1 MPTTITSAG
10 VTFTDTTTL
19 TSANGV
25 PSALKL
31 TTARTINGV
40 SFDGTGN
47 ITIPATSI
55 SGANVAK
62 AWVNFNGANPSVI
75 NGTSFNVSSVTWNA
89 AGDYTINFPAGV
101 LADTNYSV
109 SGMSMSY
116 GIGNSSGA
124 SSIGIIPSTNG
135 GTTPLLK
142 TTTQLRINVGNPQ
155 NGATINSGN
164 VSIQIFGN

>member
-1 MPTTITSAG
+1 
-10 VTFTDTTTL
+10 
-19 TSANGV
+19 
-25 PSALKL
+25 
-31 TTARTINGV
+31 
-40 SFDGTGN
+40 
-47 ITIPATSI
+47 
-55 SGANVAK
+55 
-62 AWVNFNGANPSVI
+62 
-75 NGTSFNVSSVTWNA
+75 
-89 AGDYTINFPAGV
+89 
-101 LADTNYSV
+101 
-109 SGMSMSY
+109 MSY

>member
-62 AWVNFNGANPSVI
+62 AWVNFNGTLSTPITPRAQY
-75 NGTSFNVSSVTWNA
+75 NVSSVTKSGTGA
-89 AGDYTINFPAGV
+89 YTINFAAAM
-101 LADTNYSV
+101 ADADYV
-109 SGMSMSY
+109 VVCGSM
-116 GIGNSSGA
+116 NRQSSGNA
-124 SSIGIIPSTNG
+124 SPDQTGILLGATN
-135 GTTPLLK
+135 TASLK
-142 TTTQLRINVGNPQ
+142 TTTQL
-155 NGATINSGN
+155 
-164 VSIQIFGN
+164 SIGYMGGGSAYDGSEIHVAIFGN

>member
-62 AWVNFNGANPSVI
+62 AWVNFNGTTSP
-75 NGTSFNVSSVTWNA
+75 GTIRSSFNVSSVTKNGTGDHTVNFATPMANA
-89 AGDYTINFPAGV
+89 NYAVAGTGSIYNGSLSYLCHEGSGSINVPITERTVNSIRISTG
-101 LADTNYSV
+101 
-109 SGMSMSY
+109 SY
-116 GIGNSSGA
+116 A
-124 SSIGIIPSTNG
+124 SAIDSISTN
-135 GTTPLLK
+135 L
-142 TTTQLRINVGNPQ
+142 I
-155 NGATINSGN
+155 
-164 VSIQIFGN
+164 IFGN

>member
-62 AWVNFNGANPSVI
+62 AWVNFNGTLATPI
-75 NGTSFNVSSVTWNA
+75 TPRAQYNVSSVTKSGT
-89 AGDYTINFPAGV
+89 GDYTVNFTTAMADANYAASGLAGEGSTTNRFI
-101 LADTNYSV
+101 AGWFDT
-109 SGMSMSY
+109 
-116 GIGNSSGA
+116 
-124 SSIGIIPSTNG
+124 P
-135 GTTPLLK
+135 
-142 TTTQLRINVGNPQ
+142 TTTSIRVRTSD
-155 NGATINSGN
+155 ATITADDCAY
-164 VSIQIFGN
+164 VSVIIFGN